1 MRVKD
6 NNKIE
11 KIDFSYEMEII
22 FYKAEKVGEFRGNK
36 NIVNMQTYE
45 NGKQIEALFDID
57 EFKKSFSSVHEHIS
71 SGIYSY
77 LNVWVE
83 ISLLKNVLES
93 LLKTNT
99 NPKVLDSCNFL
110 LALIQVENDN
120 EDYSDEIGFSLTQKL
135 NTNKKKISEEIVKG
149 VQDYWKK
156 KKIERIFYVHQGQK
170 FHPCVGLE
178 FHLFWGGYLFDIRDI
193 KKVYGIETKR
203 ASVNDILSLS
213 FQKAFTRKV
222 EEMLKMIGDEPLEN
236 VLSELCILP
245 QF

>member
-1 MRVKD
+1 MED
-6 NNKIE
+6 KILPRLQ
-11 KIDFSYEMEII
+11 
-22 FYKAEKVGEFRGNK
+22 A
-36 NIVNMQTYE
+36 
-45 NGKQIEALFDID
+45 
-57 EFKKSFSSVHEHIS
+57 IS
-71 SGIYSY
+71 S
-77 LNVWVE
+77 
-83 ISLLKNVLES
+83 
-93 LLKTNT
+93 
-99 NPKVLDSCNFL
+99 
-110 LALIQVENDN
+110 
-120 EDYSDEIGFSLTQKL
+120 
-135 NTNKKKISEEIVKG
+135 
-149 VQDYWKK
+149 DYWSKK
-156 KKIERIFYVHQGQK
+156 TDHLEQNRDYWNKHKIERIFYEHQGQK